1 MFNYQEI
8 VGFIQSVYKTR
19 EFIPLHM
26 PHFGGNEKKYILDA
40 IDSTFVSSV
49 GQYVNR
55 FEEMMCQ
62 ITGSKYAIACVNG
75 TSALHMSLIL
85 AGVKKN
91 DLVLTQAVSFIA
103 TCNAIKYI
111 SAEPLFIDIDKTTL
125 GLCPISLENYLDQNT
140 IIVNDV
146 CIHSVTKQKI
156 SACVPMHTF
165 GHPTQIEKIK
175 KICDRY
181 YIPLIEDA
189 AESIGSY
196 YKKQHTGTFGL
207 LGVFS
212 FNGNKTVTSGGGGCI
227 VTNDEH
233 LAKLGKHLSTQSK
246 IPHKWEFVHD
256 NIGYNYRMPNLN
268 AAMACAQLEQL
279 EKYLNS
285 KREIAK
291 KYENHFASTEIHFC
305 KEPENA
311 TSNYWLNSI
320 LLPNHKS
327 QIDFLQYSND
337 NGIMTR
343 PIWKMLNK
351 LSMFKD
357 CMKADL
363 SNSNF
368 IEARLVNL
376 PSSVIS
382 E

>member
-382 E
+382 D